1 LGLSNNLSN
10 EKPVR
15 VADEDLTFWVDRD
28 LTSELVELEHFIGR
42 HPVGNISVLCG
53 FNISKLADE
62 DLSRVLEDLISCHGH
77 VIIVGNTF
85 RIYSAEPTK
94 VEVPKGKL
102 QGEHS

>member
-1 LGLSNNLSN
+1 MGLSNNLSN

-53 FNISKLADE
+53 FNFSKLADE
-62 DLSRVLEDLISCHGH
+62 GLNRVLFH
-77 VIIVGNTF
+77 VMGMSSLSIIHFVSTPQSQLRLKFQKENCVAN
-85 RIYSAEPTK
+85 I
-94 VEVPKGKL
+94 VER
-102 QGEHS
+102 